1 MNEAVSDKPQQDG
14 LARLVTWAR
23 AGDHE
28 SLSRLAEL
36 AQPRLL
42 AYIYRLTLDYDLAQ
56 EICQETLVK
65 MVESL
70 EGLENVDRF
79 WPWLFRSAMGN
90 VQHYFRDQKRRH
102 MAQLAAVAADRFE
115 DYVCKDHNDGLTRA
129 ARVELS
135 EIVVDAMTQMR
146 WVYRNI
152 LVLRCYDQLSSAEIA
167 EVMGCKE
174 LRARVLFFRA
184 KQALKRHLSKR
195 GFGKEVLLTAL
206 GLFGFL
212 TIPPKGATGTAASLV
227 ASTLLEVGPL
237 AAAVG
242 ALGTKA
248 GMMISSSVAALLVG
262 VTMGQVGVVL
272 AVVGVGLVCFV
283 VGLYIEAL
291 SS

>member
-1 MNEAVSDKPQQDG
+1 MNEEVTERPIQDG
-14 LARLVTWAR
+14 LVRLVTWAR
-23 AGDHE
+23 AGDRD

-42 AYIYRLTLDYDLAQ
+42 AYVYRLTLDYDLTQ
-56 EICQETLVK
+56 ELCQETLVK

-70 EGLENVDRF
+70 DGLENVERF

-90 VQHYFRDQKRRH
+90 VQHYFRDQKRRQ
-102 MAQLAAVAADRFE
+102 MAHLASVAAERFE
-115 DYVCKDHNDGLTRA
+115 DYVCTDRGDGLTRA
-129 ARVELS
+129 SRVELS
-135 EIVVDAMTQMR
+135 GIVVDAMTQMR
-146 WVYRNI
+146 WIYRNV
-152 LVLRCYDQLSSAEIA
+152 LVLRCYDQLSYAEIA

-195 GFGKEVLLTAL
+195 GFGKEALLTAL

-212 TIPPKGATGTAASLV
+212 TIPPKGATAATAGIGASI
-227 ASTLLEVGPL
+227 LEVGPL

-248 GMMISSSVAALLVG
+248 GMAISSSVAAMLVG
-262 VTMGQVGVVL
+262 VTMGQVAVVL
-272 AVVGVGLVCFV
+272 TVIAAVLVCFV
-283 VGLYIEAL
+283 VSLYIEAL
-291 SS
+291 S

>member
-28 SLSRLAEL
+28 SLSRLTEL
-36 AQPRLL
+36 AQPRLV
-42 AYIYRLTLDYDLAQ
+42 AYLYRLTLDYDLAQ

-65 MVESL
+65 MIESL

-102 MAQLAAVAADRFE
+102 MAQLEAVAADRFE
-115 DYVCKDHNDGLTRA
+115 DYVCRDHGDGLTRA
-129 ARVELS
+129 TRVELS
-135 EIVVDAMTQMR
+135 EIVVDAMAQMK
-146 WVYRNI
+146 WIYRNI
-152 LVLRCYDQLSSAEIA
+152 LVLRCYDQLSYAEIA

-195 GFGKEVLLTAL
+195 GFGKEVMLTGL

-212 TIPPKGATGTAASLV
+212 TIPPKGATGTAAGV
-227 ASTLLEVGPL
+227 AASTLEVGPL

-248 GMMISSSVAALLVG
+248 GMAISSSVAAMLVG
-262 VTMGQVGVVL
+262 VTLGQIGVVL
-272 AVVGVGLVCFV
+272 TVLAAVLVCFV
-283 VGLYIEAL
+283 VGLYVEAL